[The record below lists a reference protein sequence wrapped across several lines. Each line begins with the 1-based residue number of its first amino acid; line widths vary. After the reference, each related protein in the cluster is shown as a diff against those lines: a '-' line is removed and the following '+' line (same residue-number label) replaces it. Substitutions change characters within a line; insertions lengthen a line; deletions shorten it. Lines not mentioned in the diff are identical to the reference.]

1 MAELRAI
8 RNYFGLVRFSHTL
21 FALPFALAAMLIA
34 AEGLPPWQTIVL
46 ILAAMVAA
54 RSCAMAV
61 NRLADAE
68 IDARNPRTALR
79 HIPTGA
85 MSRRSVVVLAV
96 GCGLVFVGITALM
109 NRLAFALSPVVIAV
123 FIVYPFTKRFTS
135 LTHGVLGLA
144 LGLAPIGAWI
154 AVTGAFALPPIVLGA
169 AVLLWVAGFD
179 VIYAILDEA
188 FDREAGLHSL
198 VVNLGRVRSLVVARV
213 LHAATF
219 VLLVLF
225 GLIEPSLRRFYSA
238 GLVVIAGLLV
248 YEHVIIRRYPDDP
261 RRINIAFF
269 HVNAAVSLVVLIVTA
284 LDVFVSGR

>member
-1 MAELRAI
+1 MAALRAI
-8 RNYFGLVRFSHTL
+8 RNYLGLIRVSHTL

-34 AEGLPPWQTIVL
+34 AKGLPSCSTILLV
-46 ILAAMVAA
+46 LAAMVAA

-68 IDARNPRTALR
+68 MDARNPRTALR

-85 MSRRSVVVLAV
+85 LSRRSVVVFAV
-96 GCGLVFVGITALM
+96 GCGLVFVGITFLI
-109 NRLAFALSPVVIAV
+109 NPLAFALSPVVIAV
-123 FIVYPFTKRFTS
+123 FVVYPFTKRFTS

-144 LGLAPIGAWI
+144 LGLAPVGAWI
-154 AVTGAFALPPIVLGA
+154 AVTGAFALAPIVLGA

-179 VIYAILDEA
+179 VIYATLDEA

-198 VVNLGRVRSLVVARV
+198 VVSLGRRKSLVVARL

-225 GLIEPSLRRFYSA
+225 GLVDPSLRRFYYI
-238 GLVVIAGLLV
+238 GLVLIAGLLV
-248 YEHVIIRRYPDDP
+248 YEHVIIRRYPNDP

-269 HVNAAVSLVVLIVTA
+269 HINAVVSIVVLAFVA
-284 LDVFVSGR
+284 LDLFLL